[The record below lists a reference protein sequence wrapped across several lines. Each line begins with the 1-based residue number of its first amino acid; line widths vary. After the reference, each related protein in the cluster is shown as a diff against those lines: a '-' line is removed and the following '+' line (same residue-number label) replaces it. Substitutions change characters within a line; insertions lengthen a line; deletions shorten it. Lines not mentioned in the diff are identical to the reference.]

1 MQILVLDDDQEFAD
15 GLAALIAQ
23 MGHEVSVAYD
33 CASARTRAEAHPF
46 DFILADVELPDGDG
60 RQACEGLRM
69 RGSSSDAF
77 MVAMT
82 GRTDLHDDDF
92 PAFDAYMHKPVTF
105 ELLEQ
110 VLEEWRIA
118 AGLPKGPNQTKAV
131 MPS

>member
-1 MQILVLDDDQEFAD
+1 MDDDQEFAD
-15 GLAALIAQ
+15 GLATLMNQ
-23 MGHEVSVAYD
+23 TGHEVSVTYD
-33 CASARTRAEAHPF
+33 CASARSRVEANQF
-46 DFILADVELPDGDG
+46 DVILADVELPDGDG
-60 RQACEGLRM
+60 REACEGLRM
-69 RGSSSDAF
+69 SGSSSDAF

-92 PAFDAYMHKPVTF
+92 PAFDAYIHKPVTF

-118 AGLPKGPNQTKAV
+118 AGLPKGPNQTKNV